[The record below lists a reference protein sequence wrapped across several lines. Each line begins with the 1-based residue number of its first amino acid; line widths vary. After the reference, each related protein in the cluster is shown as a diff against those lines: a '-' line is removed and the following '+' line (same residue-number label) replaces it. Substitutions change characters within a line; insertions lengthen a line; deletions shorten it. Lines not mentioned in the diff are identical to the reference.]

1 MFSRATTINDNPHRL
16 FNVSRHTRTHA
27 RAHTK
32 ERARGGWG
40 WRGGESVYGC
50 TRLLL
55 HVTRELRDTLERAEE
70 NKPSALRRQFYS
82 LSNTD
87 AKYRNPNPNPSPS
100 PKPSP

>member
-1 MFSRATTINDNPHRL
+1 MGVAG
-16 FNVSRHTRTHA
+16 VGVA
-27 RAHTK
+27 R
-32 ERARGGWG
+32 
-40 WRGGESVYGC
+40 GESVYGC

>member
-1 MFSRATTINDNPHRL
+1 M
-16 FNVSRHTRTHA
+16 
-27 RAHTK
+27 
-32 ERARGGWG
+32 
-40 WRGGESVYGC
+40 YGC

-100 PKPSP
+100 SKPSP